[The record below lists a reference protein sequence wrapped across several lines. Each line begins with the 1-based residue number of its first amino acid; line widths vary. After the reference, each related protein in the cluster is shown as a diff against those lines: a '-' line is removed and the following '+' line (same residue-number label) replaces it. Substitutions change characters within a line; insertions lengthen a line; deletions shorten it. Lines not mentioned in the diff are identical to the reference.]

1 MRAISR
7 RWLSLATERGSAP
20 PSAGPVRTRRRG
32 KIAVSAALDD
42 GERLVLSVR
51 DSGPGIP
58 AHELDAA
65 LAAFARGSL
74 ATRRAIDGAGLG
86 LPIVKG
92 LVKLH
97 EGELTI
103 RSVASQGTVASAIFP
118 RRRILLGPVLRG
130 ADPMAVASESQ
141 RRLIALTA

>member
-1 MRAISR
+1 VPNAIKF
-7 RWLSLATERGSAP
+7 TP
-20 PSAGPVRTRRRG
+20 PHG
-32 KIAVSAALDD
+32 KIEVSAALDD

-58 AHELDAA
+58 SHELDAA

-97 EGELTI
+97 EGELAI
-103 RSVASQGTVASAIFP
+103 RSLAGQGTIASAILP
-118 RRRILLGPVLRG
+118 RRRVLTGPALGG
-130 ADPMAVASESQ
+130 ADPLAVASESQ